1 MKKVICIGSATKDIF
16 VVLNETE
23 IKENKEKLTEKKTIS
38 LEFGAKIYA
47 DNLSEEVGGSAVNV
61 ATGLNLG
68 GFRSFVLARTDKS
81 EVGKWI
87 QKKIGRLKLKKNY
100 MQARGSDP
108 SAISVI
114 ISDKKHLDH
123 TIIRT
128 GDSVKWFDLEKALK
142 KFREKV
148 DWIYMGSLKEKSVE
162 KIEKI
167 VAFSQ
172 DKKAKLAFVP
182 SSYQIEN
189 DIKKL
194 SAFFHKFEIIFLN
207 RDEAIEILQNLKI
220 KFKDEPSDLMEKIHS
235 LGFKVVALT
244 DGAEGAYVT
253 DGKNGYHLGITDTK
267 KLETVGAGDAFASGF
282 LSSYIEK
289 EDAKEALAWGI
300 VNSGA
305 VLTEIGS
312 TKGLLKRKELKYQ
325 AEKNINKIKKLPVK

>member
-16 VVLNETE
+16 VVLGKTE
-23 IKENKEKLTEKKTIS
+23 IKENKKSLTEKKIIS

-47 DNLSEEVGGSAVNV
+47 DNLSEEIGGSAVNV
-61 ATGLNLG
+61 ATGLSLG

-87 QKKIGRLKLKKNY
+87 QKKIGCLKLKKNY
-100 MQARGSDP
+100 MQVRGSDP

-128 GDSVKWFDLEKALK
+128 GDSVEWFDLDKALN

-148 DWIYMGSLKEKSVE
+148 DWIYVGSLKKNSVE
-162 KIEKI
+162 KLGKI
-167 VAFSQ
+167 VAFART
-172 DKKAKLAFVP
+172 KKAKLAFVP

-189 DIKKL
+189 DINKL
-194 SAFFHKFEIIFLN
+194 SEFFKEFEVIFLN

-220 KFKDEPSDLMEKIHS
+220 EFKDEPSDLIKKIHN
-235 LGFKVVALT
+235 LGFGVVALT
-244 DGAEGAYVT
+244 DGADGAYVT
-253 DGKNGYHLGITDTK
+253 DGKNGYYLGITNTK
-267 KLETVGAGDAFASGF
+267 KQETVGAGDAFASGF
-282 LSSYIEK
+282 LNSYIEK
-289 EDAKEALAWGI
+289 EDVKEALAWGI

-305 VLTEIGS
+305 VLTQIGS

-325 AEKNINKIKKLPVK
+325 AEKNIKRIIPVK

>member
-1 MKKVICIGSATKDIF
+1 MKKIICIGSATKDIF
-16 VVLNETE
+16 VVLSETE
-23 IKENKEKLTEKKTIS
+23 IKENKKNLTEKKVIS

-47 DNLSEEVGGSAVNV
+47 ENLVEEIGGSAVNV

-68 GFRSFVLARTDKS
+68 GYRSFVLARTDRS

-87 QKKIGRLKLKKNY
+87 QKKVGRLKLKKNY
-100 MQARGSDP
+100 MQTRGSDL

-128 GDSVKWFDLEKALK
+128 GDSVEWFDLDKALN

-148 DWIYMGSLKEKSVE
+148 DWIYVGSLKKNSVE

-167 VAFSQ
+167 ISFARS
-172 DKKAKLAFVP
+172 KKAKLVFVP

-189 DIKKL
+189 YAKKL
-194 SAFFHKFEIIFLN
+194 AEFFKEFEIAFLN
-207 RDEAIEILQNLKI
+207 RDEAIEILEKLGV
-220 KFKDEPSDLMEKIHS
+220 KFKDNPSDLMNKIKE
-235 LGFKVVALT
+235 LGFSVVALT

-253 DGKNGYHLGITDTK
+253 DGKKSYHLGITNTEK
-267 KLETVGAGDAFASGF
+267 IETVGAGDAFVSGF
-282 LSSYIEK
+282 MNTYIEEQDIK
-289 EDAKEALAWGI
+289 KGLAWGI

-305 VLTEIGS
+305 VLTQIGS
-312 TKGLLKRKELKYQ
+312 TKGLLKKKELKNQAQKIYQ
-325 AEKNINKIKKLPVK
+325 KIKKIK

>member
-16 VVLNETE
+16 VLLNETE
-23 IKENKEKLTEKKTIS
+23 IKENKKNLAEKKTIS

-47 DNLSEEVGGSAVNV
+47 ENLLEEVGGSAVNV

-68 GFRSFVLARTDKS
+68 GYRSFVFARTDKS

-100 MQARGSDP
+100 MQARGADP

-128 GDSVKWFDLEKALK
+128 GDSVEWFDLGKALK
-142 KFREKV
+142 RFREKA
-148 DWIYMGSLKEKSVE
+148 DWIYVGSLKEKSVE
-162 KIEKI
+162 KMEKI
-167 VAFSQ
+167 IAFAQ
-172 DKKAKLAFVP
+172 TKKAKLAFVP
-182 SSYQIEN
+182 SSYQIQK
-189 DIKKL
+189 DIQKL
-194 SAFFHKFEIIFLN
+194 AKFFKEFELIFLN

-220 KFKDEPSDLMEKIHS
+220 KFEDEPSDLIKKIHN

-253 DGKNGYHLGITDTK
+253 DGKNSYHLGITDTPK
-267 KLETVGAGDAFASGF
+267 IETVGAGDAFASGF
-282 LSSYIEK
+282 LNSYIEK
-289 EDAKEALAWGI
+289 EDIREALAWGI

-305 VLTEIGS
+305 VLTQIGS

-325 AEKNINKIKKLPVK
+325 AEKNIKRVIPIE